1 MVLVLCIG
9 DLAVPHRATGIPPQF
24 KALLVPGKIHHCLC
38 TGNLVTRVR
47 RGRKKKTGWGE
58 MARKSGCVC
67 ACPAAPA
74 AAARAWACTA

>member
-1 MVLVLCIG
+1 MICSTQSPFFLSFDIMVLVLCIG

-47 RGRKKKTGWGE
+47 GGD
-58 MARKSGCVC
+58 
-67 ACPAAPA
+67 
-74 AAARAWACTA
+74 

>member
-1 MVLVLCIG
+1 MREELSSLSLFIPRFHTRLTMVLVLCIG

-47 RGRKKKTGWGE
+47 
-58 MARKSGCVC
+58 
-67 ACPAAPA
+67 
-74 AAARAWACTA
+74 